1 MTKKQER
8 VLAQI
13 EANDLH
19 LEIDARLRS
28 TNYKTTE
35 L

>member
-1 MTKKQER
+1 MTREQER

-13 EANDLH
+13 EANDPL
-19 LEIDARLRS
+19 LEIDAVLRS
-28 TNYKTTE
+28 TNYTTAE